1 MNKFV
6 ATLNAE
12 GIFAKAVSSSG
23 IAFHSKYIADA
34 GPKLRKSLDR
44 IIPNPKNRTSRWVSS
59 SIPESAWAT
68 PIAKQSSAAYHVNNL
83 LSPVLFHE
91 AVQHVPK
98 NAICIEVAPTGL
110 LQAILKRSLG
120 SGVTNL
126 SLIKRGHENNLQFL
140 LSNVGK

>member
-6 ATLNAE
+6 ATLTAE
-12 GIFAKAVSSSG
+12 GVFAKAVSSSG

-91 AVQHVPK
+91 ALQHVPK

-120 SGVTNL
+120 AGVTNL

>member
-1 MNKFV
+1 M
-6 ATLNAE
+6 TAE
-12 GIFAKAVSSSG
+12 GTFAKAVKSSG

-59 SIPESAWAT
+59 SIPESGWNT
-68 PIAKQSSAAYHVNNL
+68 PIAQQSSAAYHVNNL

-98 NAICIEVAPTGL
+98 NAICIEIAPTGL

-120 SGVTNL
+120 GDVTNL
-126 SLIKRGHENNLQFL
+126 SLVKRGHADNVSFFL
-140 LSNVGK
+140 TNIGK